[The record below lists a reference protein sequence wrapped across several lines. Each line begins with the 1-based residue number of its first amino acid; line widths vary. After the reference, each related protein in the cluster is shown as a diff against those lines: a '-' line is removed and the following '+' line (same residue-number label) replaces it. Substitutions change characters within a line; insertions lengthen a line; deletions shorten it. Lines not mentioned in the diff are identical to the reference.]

1 MSVPINFDEAIE
13 PASMVFVTLLAPM
26 VVAIPVDVT
35 SPVKLPVNVEAAP
48 AMLPL
53 MVPVAVKLPA
63 MLTLP
68 FTSSLE
74 PGVVVPMPTLPSVV
88 SDVPTLLK
96 ARLVPEATP
105 KVGVVIVGLLSV
117 GLVNVLFV
125 NVSVPAHV
133 AKVPV
138 VGSVTVVVPVEVRVV
153 GKAPEVTKF
162 PPKVIVLEP
171 LFTPVP
177 P

>member
-1 MSVPINFDEAIE
+1 MA
-13 PASMVFVTLLAPM
+13 FVTLLAPM

-35 SPVKLPVNVEAAP
+35 SPVKLPVNVVAAP
-48 AMLPL
+48 EMLPV

-105 KVGVVIVGLLSV
+105 KVGVVIVGL
-117 GLVNVLFV
+117 VNVLFV
-125 NVSVPAHV
+125 NVSVPPNV
-133 AKVPV
+133 ARVPL
-138 VGSVTVVVPVEVRVV
+138 VGSVTLVVPVEVKVV
-153 GKAPEVTKF
+153 AKAPEVTKS